1 MYANNFQ
8 RGTGKL
14 CVSLFVTNI
23 QIMMSK
29 LFDTIQIGQITP
41 KNRIMMSAM
50 DLGFTT
56 DGAINDRIID
66 FYRERAQGGVGFI
79 VVGGCYPEMNGK
91 VWKSIIG
98 LDKDELIPGLKRL
111 TDAIHEHHVH
121 VAAQILHGGRSAS
134 SFFTKMQPI
143 SPSPLTHRSIK
154 QEPHALT
161 VSEIKMVI
169 GKYVSATLRAKKA
182 GFDAVELHGGMGYL
196 INQFLSEA
204 TNKRDDAYGG
214 SLENRVRFARDMILA
229 IKETVGW
236 DYPVI
241 FRMSGN
247 DFVEGGLRIQE
258 SLEIA
263 KILERAGADA
273 FNVSP
278 GWHESKTPI
287 MLMAIPRMAYVFL
300 SEKIKSQVKV
310 PVIASVR
317 INDLELAEEILG
329 NEQADMVSIGRPLIV
344 DPELPNKY
352 KNGRCDDIRT
362 CIACNQ
368 GCFDSLLN
376 FKPVSC
382 TYNAMAGHEGEYK
395 ITMTSKP
402 KKVVVV
408 GGGPGGMEAARV
420 LALRGHQVTLY
431 ERNRHLGGQLR
442 YAFIPPGREEIQ
454 NIITYLERQIAKLH
468 VHIKTGEEADFLTLQ
483 AERPDVVIVAT
494 GGNPIM
500 LNLPGMQAEN
510 VCVASDVL
518 DGKVPVG
525 KEVVIVGGGT
535 VGCEVALHVA
545 KQGAMKP
552 DVACFLLKHKVLDAS
567 DVIEYTARGNRKVTI
582 LEMKKKI
589 GGGFG
594 ISTRWIILNE
604 IKDAGVREISEVK
617 VKEIV
622 SKPGKN
628 GHANTGVIY
637 EKDGQDHFIR
647 ADTVIIAV
655 GYHPNNALQ
664 RQIEGKFP
672 ETYFIGDCVK
682 VRTAL
687 EAIHE
692 GFAVALKI

>member
-1 MYANNFQ
+1 
-8 RGTGKL
+8 
-14 CVSLFVTNI
+14 
-23 QIMMSK
+23 
-29 LFDTIQIGQITP
+29 
-41 KNRIMMSAM
+41 MSAM

-56 DGAINDRIID
+56 DGTINDRIIN
-66 FYRERAQGGVGFI
+66 FYRERAKGGVGFI
-79 VVGGCYPEMNGK
+79 VVGGCYPEINGK

-111 TDAIHEHHVH
+111 TDVIHEYDVH
-121 VAAQILHGGRSAS
+121 VAAQILHAGRSAS
-134 SFFTKMQPI
+134 SFFTKMQPVA
-143 SPSPLTHRSIK
+143 PSALIYRSLK

-161 VSEIKMVI
+161 VPEIKIVI
-169 GKYVSATLRAKKA
+169 DNYVNATVRAKKG
-182 GFDAVELHGGMGYL
+182 GFDAVEIHGGMGYL

-214 SLENRVRFARDMILA
+214 SLENRTRFAREMLIA
-229 IKETVGW
+229 IKETVGK
-236 DYPVI
+236 DYPII
-241 FRMSGN
+241 FRMSGD
-247 DFVEGGLRIQE
+247 DFVEKGLKIGE

-263 KILERAGADA
+263 KILEQAGADA

-300 SEKIKSQVKV
+300 SEKVRSQVKV

-317 INDLELAEEILG
+317 INDLKMAEEILE

-352 KNGRCDDIRT
+352 KNGHSDDIRT

-382 TYNAMAGHEGEYK
+382 TYNAMVGHEGEYK
-395 ITMTSKP
+395 ITRTSKP

-420 LALRGHQVTLY
+420 LALRGHKVTLY
-431 ERNRHLGGQLR
+431 ERNSHLGGQLR

-454 NIITYLERQIAKLH
+454 NIIIYLEKQISKLG
-468 VHIKTGEEADFLTLQ
+468 VDIKTGKEADLQ
-483 AERPDVVIVAT
+483 FIKEEHPDAIIIAT
-494 GGNPIM
+494 GGDPIM
-500 LNLPGMQAEN
+500 LKLPGIKGEN
-510 VCVASDVL
+510 VCVANAVL
-518 DGKVPVG
+518 DGKVSVG
-525 KEVVIVGGGT
+525 KDVVIIGGGT

-545 KQGAMKP
+545 KQGAMRS
-552 DVACFLLKHKVLDAS
+552 DVACFLLKHKVLDVK
-567 DVIEYTARGNRKVTI
+567 DVVEYTTRGNRNISI
-582 LEMKKKI
+582 LEMKRKV

-594 ISTRWIILNE
+594 ISTRWIILSE
-604 IKDAGVREISEVK
+604 LKDAGVKEITEVK

-622 SKPGKN
+622 NNPGGN
-628 GHANTGVIY
+628 GQRDGGVLY
-637 EKDGQDHFIR
+637 EKDGQEHYLK

-655 GYHPNNALQ
+655 GYSPNNELRKQ
-664 RQIEGKFP
+664 VEGKFP
-672 ETYFIGDCVK
+672 EAYFIGDCIK

-692 GFAVALKI
+692 GFEVALKI

>member
-1 MYANNFQ
+1 
-8 RGTGKL
+8 
-14 CVSLFVTNI
+14 
-23 QIMMSK
+23 
-29 LFDTIQIGQITP
+29 
-41 KNRIMMSAM
+41 MSAM
-50 DLGFTT
+50 DLGFTS
-56 DGAINDRIID
+56 DGVINDQIIN
-66 FYRERAQGGVGFI
+66 FYVERAKGGVGFI

-98 LDKDELIPGLKRL
+98 LDRDELIPGLKRL
-111 TDAIHEHHVH
+111 TDAIHLYDVR
-121 VAAQILHGGRSAS
+121 VAAQLLHGGRSAS
-134 SFFTKMQPI
+134 SFFTKMQPVA
-143 SPSPLTHRSIK
+143 PSKLAHRSIK

-169 GKYVSATLRAKKA
+169 DNYVSATMRAKKA

-196 INQFLSEA
+196 INQFLSKA
-204 TNKRDDAYGG
+204 TNKRDDEYGG
-214 SLENRVRFARDMILA
+214 GLENRTRFAREMIHA
-229 IKETVGW
+229 IKETVGK
-236 DYPVI
+236 DYPVV
-241 FRMSGN
+241 FRMSGD
-247 DFVEGGLRIQE
+247 DFVEEGLKIDE

-287 MLMAIPRMAYVFL
+287 MLMAIPRMAYAFL

-317 INDLELAEEILG
+317 INDLKLAEEILD

-352 KNGRCDDIRT
+352 KNGQLDDIRT

-395 ITMTSKP
+395 ITRTSKP

-408 GGGPGGMEAARV
+408 GGGPAGMEAARV
-420 LALRGHQVTLY
+420 LALRGHNVTLY
-431 ERNRHLGGQLR
+431 ERNNQLGGQLR

-454 NIITYLERQIAKLH
+454 NIITYLERQISKLR
-468 VHIKTGEEADFLTLQ
+468 VNLKTGKEADLQ
-483 AERPDVVIVAT
+483 TIKEECPDAIIVAT

-500 LNLPGMQAEN
+500 LNIPGIRGKN
-510 VCVASDVL
+510 VHVASAVL
-518 DGKVPVG
+518 DSQVSVG
-525 KEVVIVGGGT
+525 KDVVIIGGGS

-545 KQGAMKP
+545 RQGAMRP
-552 DVACFLLKHKVLDAS
+552 DVACFLLKHKVIDAT
-567 DVIEYTARGNRKVTI
+567 DVVGYTTRGNRNVTI
-582 LEMKKKI
+582 LEMRGKI

-594 ISTRWIILNE
+594 ISTRWIMLQE
-604 IKDAGVREISEVK
+604 LKDAGVKEITEVK
-617 VKEIV
+617 VKEIINN
-622 SKPGKN
+622 PEDN
-628 GHANTGVIY
+628 GRRSGGVIY
-637 EKDGQDHFIR
+637 EKDGQDHFIK

-655 GYHPNNALQ
+655 GYSPNNELQ
-664 RQIEGKFP
+664 KQIEGKFS
-672 ETYFIGDCVK
+672 EMYFIGDCVK

-692 GFAVALKI
+692 GFEVALKI

>member
-1 MYANNFQ
+1 
-8 RGTGKL
+8 
-14 CVSLFVTNI
+14 
-23 QIMMSK
+23 
-29 LFDTIQIGQITP
+29 
-41 KNRIMMSAM
+41 MSAM
-50 DLGFTT
+50 DLGFTS
-56 DGAINDRIID
+56 DGAINDKIVN
-66 FYRERAQGGVGFI
+66 FYAERARGGVGLI

-111 TDAIHEHHVH
+111 TDAIHSYDVR

-134 SFFTKMQPI
+134 SFFTKMQPVA
-143 SPSPLTHRSIK
+143 PSQLTHRSIR

-161 VSEIKMVI
+161 VPEIKKVI
-169 GKYVSATLRAKKA
+169 DNYVDATLRAKVA

-196 INQFLSEA
+196 INQFLSKA
-204 TNKRDDAYGG
+204 TNKRDDEYGG
-214 SLENRVRFARDMILA
+214 SLENRARFAREMILA
-229 IKETVGW
+229 IKEKVEK

-241 FRMSGN
+241 FRMSGD
-247 DFVEGGLRIQE
+247 DFVEEGLKIEE
-258 SLEIA
+258 SMEIA
-263 KILERAGADA
+263 KILELAGADA
-273 FNVSP
+273 FNISP
-278 GWHESKTPI
+278 GWHESRTPI

-300 SEKIKSQVKV
+300 SGKIKSQVKV

-317 INDLELAEEILG
+317 INDLKLADQILE
-329 NEQADMVSIGRPLIV
+329 NEQADMVSVGRPLIV

-352 KNGRCDDIRT
+352 KNGQIDDIRT

-382 TYNAMAGHEGEYK
+382 TYNAMAGHEGEYR
-395 ITMTSKP
+395 IIRTNNP
-402 KKVVVV
+402 RKVVVV

-420 LALRGHQVTLY
+420 LALRGHHVTLY
-431 ERNRHLGGQLR
+431 ERNNQLGGQLR
-442 YAFIPPGREEIQ
+442 YAFIPPGREELQ
-454 NIITYLERQIAKLH
+454 NIITYLERQISKLK
-468 VHIKTGEEADFLTLQ
+468 VNIRTGKAADLQTIKE
-483 AERPDVVIVAT
+483 ERPDAVIVAT

-500 LNLPGMQAEN
+500 LDLPGIKGDN
-510 VCVASDVL
+510 VYAACTVL

-525 KEVVIVGGGT
+525 KDVVIIGGGT

-545 KQGAMKP
+545 RQGAMRP
-552 DVACFLLKHKVLDAS
+552 DVACFLLRHKVIGATDA
-567 DVIEYTARGNRKVTI
+567 VGYTSRGNRNVAM
-582 LEMKKKI
+582 LEMRRKT

-594 ISTRWIILNE
+594 ISTRWVMLQE
-604 IKDAGVREISEVK
+604 LKDAGVKEITEVK

-622 SKPGKN
+622 SNPDENGQGKSR
-628 GHANTGVIY
+628 VIY
-637 EKDGQDHFIR
+637 EKDGQEHFIR

-655 GYHPNNALQ
+655 GYSPNNDLQ
-664 RQIEGKFP
+664 KQLEGKLP

-692 GFAVALKI
+692 GFKVALKI

>member
-1 MYANNFQ
+1 
-8 RGTGKL
+8 
-14 CVSLFVTNI
+14 
-23 QIMMSK
+23 
-29 LFDTIQIGQITP
+29 
-41 KNRIMMSAM
+41 MSAM

-56 DGAINDRIID
+56 DGTINDRIIN
-66 FYRERAQGGVGFI
+66 FYRERAKGGVGFI

-111 TDAIHEHHVH
+111 TDVIHEYDTH

-134 SFFTKMQPI
+134 SFFTKMQPV

-169 GKYVSATLRAKKA
+169 DNYVSATERARRA

-196 INQFLSEA
+196 INQFLSKA
-204 TNKRDDAYGG
+204 TNKRDDEYGG
-214 SLENRVRFARDMILA
+214 SLENRTRFAREMILA
-229 IKETVGW
+229 IKETVGK

-241 FRMSGN
+241 FRMSGE
-247 DFVEGGLRIQE
+247 DFVEEGLRIHE
-258 SLEIA
+258 SMEIA
-263 KILERAGADA
+263 KILEQAGADA

-278 GWHESKTPI
+278 GWHESKIPI
-287 MLMAIPRMAYVFL
+287 MLMAIPRMAYAFL
-300 SEKIKSQVKV
+300 SEKIRSQVKV

-317 INDLELAEEILG
+317 ISDLKLAEEILE

-344 DPELPNKY
+344 DPELPNKF
-352 KNGRCDDIRT
+352 KNGRLDDIRT

-376 FKPVSC
+376 FKSVSC
-382 TYNAMAGHEGEYK
+382 TYNAMVGHEGEYE
-395 ITMTSKP
+395 ITRTNKP

-420 LALRGHQVTLY
+420 LALRGHKVTLY
-431 ERNRHLGGQLR
+431 ERNSYLGGQLR

-454 NIITYLERQIAKLH
+454 NIITFLEKQISKLG
-468 VHIKTGEEADFLTLQ
+468 VDIKTGKEADLHSLM
-483 AERPDVVIVAT
+483 EEHPDAIIMAT

-500 LNLPGMQAEN
+500 LNIPGVKGEN
-510 VCVASDVL
+510 VCVASAVL
-518 DGKVPVG
+518 EGKVTVG
-525 KEVVIVGGGT
+525 KDVVVIGGGT

-545 KQGAMKP
+545 KQGAMRP
-552 DVACFLLKHKVLDAS
+552 DVACFLLKHKVLDAK
-567 DVIEYTARGNRKVTI
+567 DVVEYTTKGNRNITI
-582 LEMKKKI
+582 LEMKKKV

-604 IKDAGVREISEVK
+604 LKDAGVKEITEVK
-617 VKEIV
+617 VKGIV
-622 SKPGKN
+622 NNPGGN
-628 GHANTGVIY
+628 GQRNGGVLY
-637 EKDGQDHFIR
+637 EKDGQEHFLK
-647 ADTVIIAV
+647 ADTAIIAV
-655 GYHPNNALQ
+655 GYGPNNELQ
-664 RQIEGKFP
+664 KQVEGKLP

-692 GFAVALKI
+692 GFEMALKI

>member
-1 MYANNFQ
+1 
-8 RGTGKL
+8 
-14 CVSLFVTNI
+14 
-23 QIMMSK
+23 MSK
-29 LFDTIQIGQITP
+29 LFDKTNIGQMTL
-41 KNRIMMSAM
+41 KNRIIMSAM
-50 DLGFTT
+50 DLGFTS
-56 DGAINDRIID
+56 DGTINDQIIN
-66 FYRERAQGGVGFI
+66 FYTERAKGGVGFI

-111 TDAIHEHHVH
+111 TDAIHLYDVR
-121 VAAQILHGGRSAS
+121 VAAQLLHGGRSAS
-134 SFFTKMQPI
+134 SFFTKMQPVA
-143 SPSPLTHRSIK
+143 PSQLTHRSIK

-169 GKYVSATLRAKKA
+169 DNYVSATMRAKKA

-196 INQFLSEA
+196 INQFLSKA
-204 TNKRDDAYGG
+204 TNKRDDEYGG
-214 SLENRVRFARDMILA
+214 SLENRTRFAREIIRA
-229 IKETVGW
+229 IKETAGK

-241 FRMSGN
+241 FRMSGD
-247 DFVEGGLRIQE
+247 DFVEEGLKIDE

-263 KILERAGADA
+263 KILEQAGADA

-287 MLMAIPRMAYVFL
+287 MLMAIPRMAYAFL
-300 SEKIKSQVKV
+300 SEKIKLQVKV

-317 INDLELAEEILG
+317 INDLKLAEEILD
-329 NEQADMVSIGRPLIV
+329 NEQADMVSIGRPLIA

-352 KNGRCDDIRT
+352 KNGQLDDIRT

-382 TYNAMAGHEGEYK
+382 TYNAMAGHEGEYR
-395 ITMTSKP
+395 ITRTSKP

-420 LALRGHQVTLY
+420 LALRGHNVTLY
-431 ERNRHLGGQLR
+431 ERNNQLGGQLR

-454 NIITYLERQIAKLH
+454 NVITYLERQISKLR
-468 VHIKTGEEADFLTLQ
+468 VNVKIGKEADLQ
-483 AERPDVVIVAT
+483 TIKEECPDAVIVAT
-494 GGNPIM
+494 GGNPVM
-500 LNLPGMQAEN
+500 LNLPGIKGEN
-510 VCVASDVL
+510 VYVASAVL

-525 KEVVIVGGGT
+525 KDVVIIGGGT

-545 KQGAMKP
+545 RQGAMRP
-552 DVACFLLKHKVLDAS
+552 DIACFLLKHKVIDAT
-567 DVIEYTARGNRKVTI
+567 DAVRYTTRGNRNVTI
-582 LEMKKKI
+582 LEMRRKI

-594 ISTRWIILNE
+594 ISTRWIMLQE
-604 IKDAGVREISEVK
+604 LKDAGVKEITEVK

-622 SKPGKN
+622 NN
-628 GHANTGVIY
+628 GGENGQGNGGVIY
-637 EKDGQDHFIR
+637 EKDGRDHFIK

-655 GYHPNNALQ
+655 GYSPNNDLQ
-664 RQIEGKFP
+664 KQLEGKFP
-672 ETYFIGDCVK
+672 ETYFIGDCAK

-692 GFAVALKI
+692 GFEVALRI